1 MTWAVR
7 PAERTWLRA
16 ITPCWSSASSLSNG
30 GTSNVIYLG
39 LRCFEASAAGA
50 CNLWTEGATCAGKA
64 LRPLSGR
71 IRCPIGHR
79 ILPDNGTDGD
89 GGADWRQR
97 TTRKEAGSRSGRG
110 AGGAAARPTPTA
122 PIGSQSSGRSSA
134 AAATGPQNSV
144 LDTQHEPSPS
154 TASATRRFCTPAP
167 IATRN
172 IARSAALRRG
182 SGYTWAASATRQGT
196 IIKGA

>member
-50 CNLWTEGATCAGKA
+50 CNLWTDGATCAGKA
-64 LRPLSGR
+64 LRP
-71 IRCPIGHR
+71 
-79 ILPDNGTDGD
+79 DNGTGGD

-110 AGGAAARPTPTA
+110 AGAATGWPTPTA

-134 AAATGPQNSV
+134 AAANGPPNHV
-144 LDTQHEPSPS
+144 PTPPPGPSPS
-154 TASATRRFCTPAP
+154 PPNPPSRVSTP
-167 IATRN
+167 
-172 IARSAALRRG
+172 
-182 SGYTWAASATRQGT
+182 
-196 IIKGA
+196 